1 MRTIQ
6 PLSLSSERRTGTTR
20 ETNRYGDDRADG
32 RDARGLPRWGMDEK
46 RTRRRSTRLAL
57 LASTVM
63 AASLLVFSTTPSDAR
78 PGGGQSF
85 GGGAKGAK
93 GGSPGG
99 GTAGATGGTGG
110 GSTYGGS
117 GGGAGLG
124 ADGYEGA
131 ALTTGESWEANTP
144 DDGDPAHAA
153 PSAVDPNAP
162 RMAEPRGPAKDRHKY
177 APTVFAGLML
187 FVGLVLVAR
196 SFRRKNAANESPEV
210 APRALAPRTQ
220 YVATLGS
227 PRTRLAELAK
237 VDPAFSVIVFE
248 DFAAA
253 LYSEAVLAAG
263 RDELTHL
270 SPYFSRSAE
279 LTMKARHLAGVCR
292 VRIGA
297 SRMEDVAGLEA
308 ASAEVSTTL
317 VFETGLDRRDSATA
331 EERTIYS
338 VERWVLRRPKS
349 ARSRTP
355 DKARVFGC
363 PNCGAPSR
371 EMVAGRCRVCGEDVT
386 TGAFDWRVASVEVLS
401 AEERGPVLTGDTEER
416 GTDLPTIV
424 ATDATSALDALAQR
438 DPRFSFEGFESRLST
453 TFQTF
458 HETWSARDLTAMRP
472 FLTEAMFASQSYWI
486 AEYRSQLLRNVTEN
500 PTIRKVELARV
511 ASDAYFDAIT
521 VRLHATC
528 IDYTVT
534 DSGSL
539 VSGDR
544 SAPRAYTEYWTFVRE
559 REAEGPRFDWVLSLI
574 EQDDVYRG

>member
-1 MRTIQ
+1 
-6 PLSLSSERRTGTTR
+6 
-20 ETNRYGDDRADG
+20 
-32 RDARGLPRWGMDEK
+32 
-46 RTRRRSTRLAL
+46 
-57 LASTVM
+57 M
-63 AASLLVFSTTPSDAR
+63 AASLLVLSTTPSDAR

-93 GGSPGG
+93 AGSPGG
-99 GTAGATGGTGG
+99 STAGGTGG

-124 ADGYEGA
+124 ADGYESA
-131 ALTTGESWEANTP
+131 ADTTGESWAAANTP
-144 DDGDPAHAA
+144 DDGDPAHV
-153 PSAVDPNAP
+153 PQPPVDPNAP

-196 SFRRKNAANESPEV
+196 SFRRKKSAPNETPEI

-220 YVATLGS
+220 YVATQGS

-248 DFAAA
+248 DFAQA

-263 RDELTHL
+263 RDELARL
-270 SPYFSRSAE
+270 SPYFSPAAE
-279 LTMKARHLAGVCR
+279 RTMKARHLAGVFD

-308 ASAEVSTTL
+308 ASAEVSAPL
-317 VFETGLDRRDSATA
+317 VFETSLARRDPATG

-338 VERWVLRRPKS
+338 VERWVLRRPKT

-363 PNCGAPSR
+363 PNCGAPPP
-371 EMVAGRCRVCGEDVT
+371 EPVAAGRCRVCGEDVT

-424 ATDATSALDALAQR
+424 ATDATSALDALALR
-438 DPRFSFEGFESRLST
+438 DPGFSFDGFKSRLSA
-453 TFQTF
+453 TFHTF

-472 FLTEAMFASQSYWI
+472 FLSEAQFATQSYWI

-500 PTIRKVELARV
+500 PTIRNVELARV

-521 VRLHATC
+521 VRLHASC

-534 DSGSL
+534 ESGAL

-544 SAPRAYTEYWTFVRE
+544 SEPRAYTEYWTFVRE
-559 REAEGPRFDWVLSLI
+559 REAKGPRFDWVLSRI